1 MGHEISLH
9 LVTDLHVQWLITGWE
24 RGEGDLSLY
33 EVDRPFH
40 ALREMINFEW
50 KGKKILRCQHFFYLG
65 WP

>member
-40 ALREMINFEW
+40 ALREMINFE
-50 KGKKILRCQHFFYLG
+50 
-65 WP
+65 